1 MATIK
6 IKDAKEDAK
15 HAKAEEPAVPET
27 DAGGEARAAE
37 GPAAAAPPPEREQAL
52 TEEEKT
58 YKEQLLRMAADF
70 DNFRKRTNREK
81 GESFDRGV
89 AALAEGLLP
98 VLDNLVLALDHAR
111 KTEKGAALCKGLE
124 MVQRMFLEVLEQ
136 NGIRPVDLAG
146 GKFDPRLH
154 EAVVVEPSRE
164 VPPDTILGE
173 VQRGYLHK
181 DRLLR
186 PAKVRI
192 AVAPPQAEDPAV
204 N

>member
-1 MATIK
+1 MTQIK
-6 IKDAKEDAK
+6 IKDAKKDPKDAD
-15 HAKAEEPAVPET
+15 AEGTRATEAEAAEE
-27 DAGGEARAAE
+27 ART
-37 GPAAAAPPPEREQAL
+37 AAPSEREQDL

-70 DNFRKRTNREK
+70 DNHRKRTAREK

-89 AALAEGLLP
+89 AALAESLLP

-111 KTEKGAALCKGLE
+111 KTQGGAAICKGLE
-124 MVQRMFLEVLEQ
+124 MVHRMFLEILDQ
-136 NGIRPVDLAG
+136 NGIRPVDLSN
-146 GKFDPRLH
+146 GKFDPRFH
-154 EAVVVEPSRE
+154 EAVIVEPTDQA
-164 VPPDTILGE
+164 PPDTILSE
-173 VQRGYLHK
+173 IQRGYLHK

-192 AVAPPQAEDPAV
+192 AVAPAPETAV